1 MTGPVAG
8 RTSETGRVGP
18 RSVRHAL
25 PSGVELHALH
35 WDPPSNTAQPLRP
48 WLLVHGLASNSRLW
62 DGVAWR
68 LAHLGHPVVAVDQR
82 GHGHSSKPDDGFDMA
97 TVADDLRLLI
107 DDLGWERPMVAG
119 QSWGG
124 NVVLELAHRHPL
136 AAWGI
141 ACIDGG
147 LIELR
152 ERFPDW
158 EDARTVM
165 APPRLLGTPVEH
177 VRAWLEQ
184 TASDWPEEGRL
195 GQMANF
201 EVRSDGT
208 IAPWLTFERHIAVL
222 RGLWEHSPARIC
234 SKISVPVLLVTA
246 DTDDSGWSDSKAAA
260 VESALSVLAR
270 CRAEWFHGAHHD
282 VHAQHP
288 EEIASLLH
296 RAATESDFFLPV
308 AQSDAPSGDLP
319 EDLSDEA
326 TRRPMT

>member
-1 MTGPVAG
+1 MTVPGSDTRRAA
-8 RTSETGRVGP
+8 P
-18 RSVRHAL
+18 RPIRHTL

-35 WDPPSNTAQPLRP
+35 WDPPAHAAPLPP
-48 WLLVHGLASNSRLW
+48 WLLVHGLASNARLW

-68 LAHLGHPVVAVDQR
+68 LAQEGHPVVAVDQR
-82 GHGHSSKPDDGFDMA
+82 GHGLSSKPDDGFDMA

-107 DDLGWERPMVAG
+107 DDLGWDRPMVAG

-136 AAWGI
+136 AVSGI
-141 ACIDGG
+141 ACVDGG

-158 EDARTVM
+158 EDARRVM
-165 APPRLLGTPVEH
+165 APPRLLGTPIGQ

-201 EVRSDGT
+201 ELRSDGT

-222 RGLWEHSPARIC
+222 RGLWEHSPAMIC
-234 SKISVPVLLVTA
+234 STISVPVLLVTA
-246 DTDDSGWSDSKAAA
+246 DTGDSDWSASKLAA
-260 VESALSVLAR
+260 VEVALSVLQR
-270 CRAEWFHGAHHD
+270 CRAEWFHAAHHD

-288 EEIASLLH
+288 VEIASLLH
-296 RAATESDFFLPV
+296 RAATQSDFFPPD
-308 AQSDAPSGDLP
+308 AQ
-319 EDLSDEA
+319 
-326 TRRPMT
+326 RRPTT

>member
-1 MTGPVAG
+1 MTGPVTQPASHAG
-8 RTSETGRVGP
+8 RAVP
-18 RSVRHAL
+18 RPVRHAL
-25 PSGVELHALH
+25 SSGVELHALH
-35 WDPPSNTAQPLRP
+35 WDPPSDTEQLLQP
-48 WLLVHGLASNSRLW
+48 WLLVHGLASNARLW

-68 LAHLGHPVVAVDQR
+68 LAQLGHPVVAVDQR
-82 GHGHSSKPDDGFDMA
+82 GHGQSSKPDGGFDMG

-107 DDLGWERPMVAG
+107 DDLGWHRPMIAG

-124 NVVLELAHRHPL
+124 NVVMELAHRHPL
-136 AAWGI
+136 AVSGI

-158 EDARTVM
+158 EDARKVM

-184 TASDWPEEGRL
+184 SASDWPEEGRL

-222 RGLWEHSPARIC
+222 RGLWEHSPAMIC
-234 SKISVPVLLVTA
+234 STITAPVLLVTA
-246 DTDDSGWSDSKAAA
+246 DTGNADWSDSKTAA
-260 VESALSVLAR
+260 VKSALSVLPL
-270 CRAEWFHGAHHD
+270 CRSEWFHGAHHD

-288 EEIASLLH
+288 EEVASLLH
-296 RAATESDFFLPV
+296 RAVTESDFFS
-308 AQSDAPSGDLP
+308 SD
-319 EDLSDEA
+319 A
-326 TRRPMT
+326 TRRTTT

>member
-1 MTGPVAG
+1 MTEV
-8 RTSETGRVGP
+8 TSDTGRVGP
-18 RSVRHAL
+18 RPVRHAL

-35 WDPPSNTAQPLRP
+35 WDPPPHTEQPLRP
-48 WLLVHGLASNSRLW
+48 WLLVHGLASNARLW

-68 LAHLGHPVVAVDQR
+68 LAELGHPVVAVDQR

-107 DDLGWERPMVAG
+107 DDLGWGRPMVAG

-136 AAWGI
+136 AVSGI

-152 ERFPDW
+152 TRFPDW
-158 EDARTVM
+158 EEARTVM

-177 VRAWLEQ
+177 VRAWLARS
-184 TASDWPEEGRL
+184 ASDWPEEGRL
-195 GQMANF
+195 GQLANF

-208 IAPWLTFERHIAVL
+208 IAPWLTFERHISVL
-222 RGLWEHSPARIC
+222 RGLWEHSPASIL
-234 SKISVPVLLVTA
+234 SAIVAPVLLVTA
-246 DTDDSGWSDSKAAA
+246 DSGDVEWSHSKAAA
-260 VESALSVLAR
+260 VEAALGVLPR

-288 EEIASLLH
+288 EAVASLLH
-296 RAATESDFFLPV
+296 RAVTESDFFP
-308 AQSDAPSGDLP
+308 DDLT
-319 EDLSDEA
+319 DDVM
-326 TRRPMT
+326 RRLTT

>member
-1 MTGPVAG
+1 MTDPTPVMDRTGP
-8 RTSETGRVGP
+8 RP
-18 RSVRHAL
+18 VRHAL

-35 WDPPSNTAQPLRP
+35 WPPLSRTTPPLTP
-48 WLLVHGLASNSRLW
+48 WLLVHGLASNARLW

-68 LAHLGHPVVAVDQR
+68 LAQLGHPVVAVDQR
-82 GHGHSSKPDDGFDMA
+82 GHGQSSKPDDGFDMG

-107 DDLGWERPMVAG
+107 DDLGWDRPMVAG

-136 AAWGI
+136 AVSGI

-152 ERFPDW
+152 QRFPDW

-165 APPRLLGTPVEH
+165 APPRLMGTPIEH
-177 VRAWLEQ
+177 VRGWLEQ
-184 TASDWPEEGRL
+184 SASDWPEEGRL
-195 GQMANF
+195 GQLANF

-208 IAPWLTFERHIAVL
+208 IAPWLTFERHIKVL
-222 RGLWEHSPARIC
+222 RGLWEHSPSAIC
-234 SKISVPVLLVTA
+234 STITAPVLLVTA
-246 DTDDSGWSDSKAAA
+246 DTGNADWSASKAAA
-260 VESALSVLAR
+260 VEAALAVLPR

-288 EEIASLLH
+288 EPVASLLH
-296 RAATESDFFLPV
+296 RAVTEPDFFRTAV
-308 AQSDAPSGDLP
+308 RSDD
-319 EDLSDEA
+319 A
-326 TRRPMT
+326 TRRPST

>member
-1 MTGPVAG
+1 MREP
-8 RTSETGRVGP
+8 RSETDRAVS
-18 RSVRHAL
+18 RALRHAL

-35 WDPPSNTAQPLRP
+35 WDPPSHTTQLLRP

-68 LAHLGHPVVAVDQR
+68 LAQRGHPVVAVDQR
-82 GHGHSSKPDDGFDMA
+82 GHGHSSKPDEGFDMA

-136 AAWGI
+136 ATSGI

-152 ERFPDW
+152 RRFPDW
-158 EDARTVM
+158 EEARTVM

-177 VRAWLEQ
+177 VRAWLKQ

-201 EVRSDGT
+201 EVRGDGT

-222 RGLWEHSPARIC
+222 RGLWEHSPAEIC
-234 SKISVPVLLVTA
+234 STISVPVLLVTA
-246 DTDDSGWSDSKAAA
+246 DTAESDWSASKAAA
-260 VESALSVLAR
+260 VEAALRVLPR
-270 CRAEWFHGAHHD
+270 GRAEWFHDAHHD

-288 EEIASLLH
+288 EEISLLLH
-296 RAATESDFFLPV
+296 RATTESDFFAPD
-308 AQSDAPSGDLP
+308 AQNGVPSDVPP
-319 EDLSDEA
+319 EDA

>member
-1 MTGPVAG
+1 MTGA
-8 RTSETGRVGP
+8 EKIGP
-18 RSVRHAL
+18 RPVRHAL

-35 WDPPSNTAQPLRP
+35 WDPPSRATPLLRP
-48 WLLVHGLASNSRLW
+48 WLLVHGLASNARLW

-68 LAHLGHPVVAVDQR
+68 LAQQGHPVVAVDQR
-82 GHGHSSKPDDGFDMA
+82 GHGHSSKPDDGFDMG

-107 DDLGWERPMVAG
+107 EDLGWSQPMVAG

-136 AAWGI
+136 AVSGI

-152 ERFPDW
+152 QRFPDW

-165 APPRLLGTPVEH
+165 APPRLLGTPIEH

-184 TASDWPEEGRL
+184 SASDWPEEGRL
-195 GQMANF
+195 GQLANF

-208 IAPWLTFERHIAVL
+208 IAPWLTFERLIKVL
-222 RGLWEHSPARIC
+222 RGLWEHSPSVIC
-234 SKISVPVLLVTA
+234 SAITAPVLLVTA
-246 DTDDSGWSDSKAAA
+246 DTGNADWSASKAAA
-260 VESALSVLAR
+260 VAAALAVLPQS
-270 CRAEWFHGAHHD
+270 RAEWFHGAHHD

-288 EEIASLLH
+288 EAVALLLH
-296 RAATESDFFLPV
+296 RAVTEPDFFR
-308 AQSDAPSGDLP
+308 SDVRSDVMS
-319 EDLSDEA
+319 DVLSDDA
-326 TRRPMT
+326 TRRPPT